1 MRVAIT
7 GAGGFIGSKVLKK
20 LMDYEGIDILALSR
34 ERYDGVPLNK
44 VRWGRTDYSVN
55 SLSGILGNVD
65 VIIHLAATRGT
76 QGLISDYHVNEIITE
91 NILLVMNKLNI
102 KHIVFASS
110 IAVYSDITKIPWQEN
125 ICLQP
130 KTLYGISKASCEYLC
145 IFYAH
150 KFKFRY
156 TILRIAQVLGIEERR
171 KGMMNNFI
179 ESACLNKQLIVN
191 GKSVAKRQFIYVD
204 DLAKTFVL
212 CAIRQYK
219 ESIILNVGMQE
230 AYTNLSIA
238 KTVNLVFEN
247 SNFVDYKDNIDES
260 IDSSFMDTHQ
270 YISVLGLKPKTMK
283 EALYELKKQI
293 D

>member
-247 SNFVDYKDNIDES
+247 SNSVDYKDNIDES

-270 YISVLGLKPKTMK
+270 YISVFGLKPKTMK

>member
-1 MRVAIT
+1 M
-7 GAGGFIGSKVLKK
+7 
-20 LMDYEGIDILALSR
+20 
-34 ERYDGVPLNK
+34 
-44 VRWGRTDYSVN
+44 
-55 SLSGILGNVD
+55 
-65 VIIHLAATRGT
+65 
-76 QGLISDYHVNEIITE
+76 
-91 NILLVMNKLNI
+91 
-102 KHIVFASS
+102 
-110 IAVYSDITKIPWQEN
+110 
-125 ICLQP
+125 
-130 KTLYGISKASCEYLC
+130 
-145 IFYAH
+145 
-150 KFKFRY
+150 
-156 TILRIAQVLGIEERR
+156 RIAQVLGIEERR

-247 SNFVDYKDNIDES
+247 SNSVDYKDNIDES

>member
-247 SNFVDYKDNIDES
+247 SNSVDYKDNIDES

>member
-191 GKSVAKRQFIYVD
+191 GRSVAKRQFIYVD

-212 CAIRQYK
+212 CAIRQYE

-247 SNFVDYKDNIDES
+247 SNSVDYKDNIDES

>member
-171 KGMMNNFI
+171 KGLMNNFI

-247 SNFVDYKDNIDES
+247 SNSVDYKDNIDES

>member
-76 QGLISDYHVNEIITE
+76 QGLNSDYHVNEIITE

-247 SNFVDYKDNIDES
+247 SNSVDYKDNIDES

>member
-110 IAVYSDITKIPWQEN
+110 IAVYSDITKIPWQES

-247 SNFVDYKDNIDES
+247 SNSVDYKDNIDES

>member
-171 KGMMNNFI
+171 KGMINNFI

-191 GKSVAKRQFIYVD
+191 GRSVAKRQFIYVD

-212 CAIRQYK
+212 CAIRQYE

-247 SNFVDYKDNIDES
+247 SNSVDYKDNIDES
-260 IDSSFMDTHQ
+260 IDSSFMDTHH

-293 D
+293 N